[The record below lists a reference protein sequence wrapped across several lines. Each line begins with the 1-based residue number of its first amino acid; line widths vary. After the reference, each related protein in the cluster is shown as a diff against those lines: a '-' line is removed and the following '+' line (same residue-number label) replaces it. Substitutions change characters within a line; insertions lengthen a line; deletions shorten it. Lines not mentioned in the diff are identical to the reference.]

1 MNHLV
6 KVIVLVNLAVGQV
19 CRFPHIDYLCI
30 ERGGNKKPYE
40 HLPGVFRGGA
50 DICVP
55 LVRLFFVEMTR
66 PSIYN
71 I

>member
-1 MNHLV
+1 MN
-6 KVIVLVNLAVGQV
+6 I
-19 CRFPHIDYLCI
+19 
-30 ERGGNKKPYE
+30 
-40 HLPGVFRGGA
+40 LPGLFRGGA

-71 I
+71 IEIPDVSIIVIFGGMP